1 MLEVLSPVTGRSQAV
16 SEMPDPVFAKG
27 LVGPG
32 MAITPQPG
40 RQTAVAPISGKVLRL
55 LPHAF
60 LVRSSLGP
68 GVLVHLGIDTVHMQ
82 GDGFTMLV
90 AQDDTVE
97 AGDDVVS
104 WDPGYVTSTGRS
116 PICAV
121 ILLDCDIPF
130 TVDPEDRAVIAA
142 EPLFSVDC

>member
-1 MLEVLSPVTGRSQAV
+1 MLEVLAPVSGLSQAV
-16 SEMPDPVFAKG
+16 SEMPDPVFANG

-32 MAITPQPG
+32 IAINPQPG
-40 RQTAVAPISGKVLRL
+40 RQTAVAPIGGRLVRVLS
-55 LPHAF
+55 HAF
-60 LVRSSLGP
+60 LIRSPHVP

-82 GDGFTMLV
+82 GDGFTLLV

-97 AGDDVVS
+97 AGEAVVS

-121 ILLDCDIPF
+121 ILLDCEVSISPDRAAEPVTAARPLF
-130 TVDPEDRAVIAA
+130 TVD
-142 EPLFSVDC
+142 

>member
-1 MLEVLSPVTGRSQAV
+1 MLEVLSPVSGLSQAV
-16 SEMPDPVFAKG
+16 SEMPDPVFANG

-32 MAITPQPG
+32 IAINPQPG
-40 RQTAVAPISGKVLRL
+40 PQTAVAPISGRLVRVLS
-55 LPHAF
+55 HAF
-60 LVRSSLGP
+60 LVRSKQGP

-82 GDGFTMLV
+82 GDGFTLLV

-97 AGDDVVS
+97 AGQAVVS

-121 ILLDCDIPF
+121 ILLDCEVPSSSGVAKPVAAAQPLF
-130 TVDPEDRAVIAA
+130 TVD
-142 EPLFSVDC
+142 C